1 MKILGI
7 DENVLKET
15 NSYDTANEIC
25 SQPGKWRKL
34 VEGFNGKEKEIRAY
48 FSEIGLSKDWD
59 IIFTGAGTSEYVGN
73 ILEPLLNS
81 KGEYRFRSVATTD
94 LVNNPEMYLQK
105 DKKTLLIS
113 FARSGNSPESVA
125 SVELLNQLVKDAYH
139 LFITCNEEGELAKRS
154 KVEKNTFLYLMP
166 EGTNDKSF
174 AMTSSF
180 SSMVLAGILLFYE
193 KDEKTLLEAI
203 KVSEEELE
211 AKYELIKD
219 LANKEHE
226 RIIVLGSGPLKGL
239 SQELCLKVL
248 ELTAGKVVAKYDSTL
263 GFRHGPKAIVNNK
276 TIVFLCNSVDEYA
289 SKYDLGLYSEMFEE
303 EMANMIVS
311 YSINPEKI
319 SKVSNLTISPSR
331 KVLVNDITAILT
343 YLVYGQMYAFFK
355 SQHFGLTT
363 DNPFPTGEVNRVVKK
378 FEIHKYT
385 K

>member
-7 DENVLKET
+7 DEKVLKDT
-15 NSYDTANEIC
+15 NSFDTAYEIC
-25 SQPGKWRKL
+25 SQPNKWRKL
-34 VEGFNGKEKEIRAY
+34 FEGFKEKESEIKKY
-48 FSEIGLSKDWD
+48 FSEIKLDKQWD

-105 DKKTLLIS
+105 DKNTLLVS

-125 SVELLNQLVKDAYH
+125 SVELVNQIVDNAYH
-139 LFITCNEEGELAKRS
+139 LFITCNEDGELAKRS

-180 SSMVLAGILLFYE
+180 SSMVLAGILLFYNRDENILESINIAE
-193 KDEKTLLEAI
+193 K
-203 KVSEEELE
+203 ELE
-211 AKYELIKD
+211 EKYELIKE
-219 LANKEHE
+219 LANKDHE

-289 SKYDLGLYSEMFEE
+289 AKYDLGLYSEMFEE
-303 EMANMIVS
+303 KMANMIVS
-311 YSINPEKI
+311 YSINPEII
-319 SKVSNLTISPSR
+319 SKVSDLTISPNK

-355 SQHFGLTT
+355 SQYFGLTT